1 MRLIGIALIASAACS
16 GGKDCPPTPPPPQ
29 PKPVVHGAAGDRDL
43 RVFLA
48 ELASAK
54 ACELMRGQFRPL
66 RAPDR
71 SGVSTG
77 VLWIRDCD
85 ITRQG
90 DGDDVMFHL
99 AGNGWQWADQKKHK
113 AGATFELAQDV
124 KFAVDLPMPGGLDVA
139 YDRSSHVVSLW
150 FSPQRVPEVQFT
162 PIGSFD
168 VDEHGAWATVLGG
181 LSSVFGSSPEAQ
193 ARHEAKGQGTANF
206 ARSLADGLSLTIQAC
221 TGLSRFNLGRPV
233 KGKMVEADVG
243 ETHDVPVELHP
254 DGMMITGPYIATHG
268 MTAAFDVD
276 AGGRI
281 RAALMC
287 HDQAEQ
293 LAAAYLAGS
302 ELPEVTSLAV
312 EDLGAGHGTLHVG
325 RAKCPVAVVIRE
337 IPVAGR
343 APVTFSWRRP
353 PGESARSTGGP
364 LIACPRSTQTAHK

>member
-1 MRLIGIALIASAACS
+1 MRACSIALGVSLIAACS
-16 GGKDCPPTPPPPQ
+16 SKQDCPPTPPPPEPKQ
-29 PKPVVHGAAGDRDL
+29 PVRGAVGDADL
-43 RVFLA
+43 RAFVS

-71 SGVSTG
+71 PDVSTG

-85 ITRQG
+85 ITSS
-90 DGDDVMFHL
+90 GDDVMFHL

-325 RAKCPVAVVIRE
+325 RAKCPVAVVIR
-337 IPVAGR
+337 
-343 APVTFSWRRP
+343 
-353 PGESARSTGGP
+353 
-364 LIACPRSTQTAHK
+364 